1 LRRFFNASLRR
12 YACSGLSPTACTSP
26 APAISRAT
34 VWAPK
39 NSASRSIS
47 TARPS
52 GADVPKDRAIDG
64 IDQLDFFLGKQ
75 ESSKREGFPA
85 YVADRLTAVK
95 WRNWKMHLIKQD
107 RMYDIPQTLAL
118 PKIVN
123 LLTDR
128 KEERDVAAY
137 STWVTEPMLTVIGD
151 FEASLKTYP
160 PIKLGTPDPYTPP
173 Q

>member
-1 LRRFFNASLRR
+1 MEASLRTPFIIR
-12 YACSGLSPTACTSP
+12 WPSK
-26 APAISRAT
+26 
-34 VWAPK
+34 V
-39 NSASRSIS
+39 
-47 TARPS
+47 PS
-52 GADVPKDRAIDG
+52 GRVNNEIVHIVDLFTTLAHVGGADAPKDRAIDG

-75 ESSKREGFPA
+75 ENSNREGFPA

-107 RMYDIPQTLAL
+107 SMYDIPQTLPLA
-118 PKIVN
+118 KIVN

-128 KEERDVAAY
+128 KEERDVAIY
-137 STWVTEPMLTVIGD
+137 NTWVAAPMLKIIGD

-160 PIKLGTPDPYTPP
+160 AIKLGTPDPYTPP